1 MNDAWSVVIA
11 SLITGISGIGIA
23 MISTFKK
30 MHKEN
35 REDHGLVMKKLDN
48 VVEGID
54 SVSERLDGHIDWHL
68 HKNNGQTKI

>member
-1 MNDAWSVVIA
+1 MNDAWAVVIA
-11 SLITGISGIGIA
+11 SLITAVSGILLGL
-23 MISTFKK
+23 ISSFKK

-35 REDHGLVMKKLDN
+35 REDHGQVMKKLDN

-68 HKNNGQTKI
+68 HKK